1 MTSFVCHLLRFPR
14 LEVFSLSFTPPCSS
28 FGREVHSMW
37 QSHSCLHLFRK
48 DKIEMILFPLASAY
62 LVGSLPEPH
71 CCLSP
76 PLLLLCSAHS
86 DLPPA
91 ALSPLVPKN
100 LDVQG
105 MNAISP
111 LSLYSHFCGVNEPSD
126 NRKEVIRNPSKKY
139 HGYLKQFG
147 AKIPAGLSKTPPS
160 RTHVGLSISFTAF
173 CLRQELVCSRTAP
186 SPGR

>member
-1 MTSFVCHLLRFPR
+1 
-14 LEVFSLSFTPPCSS
+14 
-28 FGREVHSMW
+28 MW

-105 MNAISP
+105 MNAVSP

-126 NRKEVIRNPSKKY
+126 NKKEAIRNPLKKVSRILKTIWSKNPCRFIENTPFPDTCGFVY
-139 HGYLKQFG
+139 WLYCILLTSR
-147 AKIPAGLSKTPPS
+147 AGLLPDSPLAGQIIATYSFVLLPPPPPS
-160 RTHVGLSISFTAF
+160 GAF
-173 CLRQELVCSRTAP
+173 
-186 SPGR
+186 